1 MSEIA
6 SPELDLTVIVLTLN
20 EERHIGT
27 CLASARKLT
36 GNIIVLDSG
45 STDRTLEIAEEF
57 AVDTRHRDFEG
68 YASQRNAAIEM
79 TGTDW
84 ILFLDADEYLSD
96 DLCAEIRS
104 ALLDPPP
111 NVHGYRIPRQNRFGN
126 RTLRGGGWWPD
137 AQLRLFR
144 RGFGHYDE
152 SIQVHEHL
160 QLQGSEVQ
168 LTSPMIHVN
177 FDSFSEF
184 RAIQRRYMEMQAEQH
199 LANGE
204 SGRRRSI
211 IGRPVREFWRRFVA
225 LGGYRDGALG
235 LLLAG
240 TMGWYEFQTWR
251 RIRGRREQISDERS
265 VQQPHDL
272 RAELAPADPSIELS
286 VVIVSYNT
294 SDLLNNC
301 LSSIEAW
308 IEANHHAGEIIVVDN
323 ASSDGTSGMLQ
334 RRFPEVRLIE
344 NSRNAGFAAAN
355 NQGIRAARGQYIV
368 LLNPDTTIIGDA
380 FGQLADYLKANP
392 DIGIVGPRL
401 IYPDGTTQ
409 SSRRRFPTRLTGYLE
424 STILQEYWPDNR
436 VVRRYYMEDR
446 PDDQI
451 QPVDWLVGA
460 CLMARREAI
469 ESVGLLDQ
477 RYFMYSEEVEWCYR
491 MKRNGWGVIYLPSAT
506 VVHHEGASSS
516 QNVPQRQIHFDSS
529 KVLLYRQLHGKA
541 SAWSLHVFLLTTYLV
556 RIGIEMIKGIVG
568 HKRSLRWQRV
578 GLYVRVF
585 TRRFTGSGGRP

>member
-1 MSEIA
+1 MNEVTK
-6 SPELDLTVIVLTLN
+6 PELGLTIVVLTLD

-36 GNIIVLDSG
+36 NRIIVVDSG
-45 STDRTLEIAEEF
+45 STDQTLEIAQVF
-57 AVDTRHRDFEG
+57 QADVRHRSFDG

-79 TGTDW
+79 VETEWT
-84 ILFLDADEYLSD
+84 LFLDADEYLPD
-96 DLCAEIRS
+96 DLCSEIRS
-104 ALLDPPP
+104 ILEDPPE

-144 RGFGHYDE
+144 TRQGHYDE

-160 QLQGSEVQ
+160 RLSGNEVQ
-168 LTSPMIHVN
+168 LKSPMVHVN

-204 SGRRRSI
+204 VGRRRTI
-211 IGRPVREFWRRFVA
+211 VGRPIREFWRRFVA
-225 LGGYRDGALG
+225 LGGYRDGGLG
-235 LLLAG
+235 LFLAG

-251 RIRGRREQISDERS
+251 RVRSRRGTSDRETATPRARHLNAQLT
-265 VQQPHDL
+265 PH
-272 RAELAPADPSIELS
+272 DPSIELS

-308 IEANHHAGEIIVVDN
+308 IEANHHSGEIIVVDN
-323 ASSDGTSGMLQ
+323 ASSDGTSRMIQ
-334 RRFPEVRLIE
+334 RRFPDIHLIE

-355 NQGIRAARGQYIV
+355 NQGIRAARGRYIV
-368 LLNPDTTIIGDA
+368 LLNPDTTVIGDA
-380 FGQLADYLKANP
+380 FGQLADYLEANP
-392 DIGIVGPRL
+392 DVGIVGPRL
-401 IYPDGTTQ
+401 MYPDGTVQ

-424 STILQEYWPDNR
+424 STIVQDYWPDNR
-436 VVRRYYMEDR
+436 VVRRYYMADR
-446 PDDQI
+446 PNNQT

-460 CLMARREAI
+460 CLMVRREAV
-469 ESVGLLDQ
+469 ESAGLLDE

-491 MKRNGWGVIYLPSAT
+491 VKRNGWGVTYLPSAT
-506 VVHHEGASSS
+506 VVHHEGASSG
-516 QNVPQRQIHFDSS
+516 QNVPQRQIYFDSS
-529 KVLLYRQLHGKA
+529 KVLLYRQLHGKT
-541 SAWSLHVFLLTTYLV
+541 SAWSLHFFLLATYLV
-556 RIGIEMIKGIVG
+556 RIGIEMTKGIIG

-578 GLYVRVF
+578 GMYIRVF
-585 TRRFTGSGGRP
+585 TRRFTGSGGQP